1 MKILNEVGSLLGSLQ
16 SNKILQKISKNKDN
30 GLYKTELE
38 YREALKANLID
49 VANNQDEPLFVP
61 SFVSPGLA
69 YSEYLNNNVEDIL
82 LDLQVLFGEINF
94 IFSKIKS
101 HEVFFDRGIQEIE
114 VLIKKLNQTVE
125 STQIEA
131 SADNAFNKTFHN
143 SFIDASNKIDF
154 TNILAKELYYD
165 SVIGSRATL
174 DNLCT
179 IDIHE
184 GKLTL
189 PKIVTSNVTIAEAKI
204 VTTETTVSDY
214 NVSSPDNNL
223 SNIITANPSESWS
236 HTILTRKPLKEAAKL
251 VLSIDFGDKKEF
263 NSLTLNP
270 NTLDPIYLE
279 DVYILDANG
288 TKVSLDIQS
297 GLISE
302 SKNFLFKRLISK
314 EVYFVFKQDKNVVI
328 PHNPN
333 EPITLAELQRDASL
347 PLSID
352 TITGQIKE
360 SIKDPSIKNILGLE
374 TKSLAEYQ
382 LVYMYDFSL
391 SSIVVGN
398 DNYKNKGM
406 YVSKPETYNYL
417 RNLAL
422 YTKDAIPMSKHWET
436 GLDMLAGSIEYS
448 LVKKDY
454 DSNARLIKTSNINIL
469 PVGTVEILNERLF
482 FDLSKNIA
490 LRFLAHKSNGDG
502 SDIEIYRNG
511 ELLIRGIDWRF
522 RDRQSVDPS
531 EVLVDTTVSS
541 TVIELTHSADQIAN
555 GTYWATYKPRY
566 ILEPENAISDKG
578 TRYLENNSVLLP
590 SLISGQ
596 EIASSDI
603 FVQIIIRNHTDSSIL
618 TPYIDYYRLAG
629 KEE

>member
-49 VANNQDEPLFVP
+49 VANNLDEPLFVP

-165 SVIGSRATL
+165 SIVASRATL

-179 IDIHE
+179 IDINE

-204 VTTETTVSDY
+204 VTTETVVSDY

-279 DVYILDANG
+279 DVYVLDANG
-288 TKVSLDIQS
+288 VKVSLGIQS
-297 GLISE
+297 GLIAE

-382 LVYMYDFSL
+382 LVYMYEFSL

-417 RNLAL
+417 RNIAL
-422 YTKDAIPMSKHWET
+422 YTKDAIPMSQHWET

-469 PVGTVEILNERLF
+469 PIGTVEILNERLF

-502 SDIEIYRNG
+502 SEIEIYRNG

-522 RDRQSVDPS
+522 RDRQSVNPA
-531 EVLVDTTVSS
+531 EVLVDTTVSN

-555 GTYWATYKPRY
+555 GTYWASYKPRY

-590 SLISGQ
+590 SLIAGQ

-618 TPYIDYYRLAG
+618 TPYIDYYRLA
-629 KEE
+629 